1 MVLMMKGRVMHSKGD
16 NIEIMINDVADEVT
30 EDLFK
35 SLQNSYQNNLEE
47 SMKGTEFVF
56 DYIHLFYY
64 K

>member
-1 MVLMMKGRVMHSKGD
+1 MKGRVMHSKGD

>member
-1 MVLMMKGRVMHSKGD
+1 MKGRVMHSKGD
-16 NIEIMINDVADEVT
+16 NIEIMVNDVADEVT